1 MTLVLRLTYGLKFT
15 GPQYQLRVTLWRY
28 VLRRGPFTHEMR
40 SWRRGGDFRGNSGVP
55 DSWLRQEYALLF
67 LLLWGH
73 KHQADQGEPSLTLR
87 TRQQALRSLMTHT
100 QVGGDTDFILMY
112 TTGANNYFL
121 KRCILEENFN
131 FKKIKRK
138 TEQCLNLYFS

>member
-1 MTLVLRLTYGLKFT
+1 
-15 GPQYQLRVTLWRY
+15 
-28 VLRRGPFTHEMR
+28 
-40 SWRRGGDFRGNSGVP
+40 
-55 DSWLRQEYALLF
+55 
-67 LLLWGH
+67 
-73 KHQADQGEPSLTLR
+73 
-87 TRQQALRSLMTHT
+87 MTHT